1 MSFAEVSGL
10 VREHQVVTYRHGLS
24 FVEGEDIVK
33 FRIDKYSSITLKR
46 GTTTGAGSLY
56 AWLESKQP
64 KPMEV
69 QLCDA
74 GGTPVIAWSVIKA
87 LPIKLDAPT
96 FDAKTNDAVI
106 ETLELKAAGI
116 SVKELG

>member
-24 FVEGEDIVK
+24 FAEGEDIVK
-33 FRIDKYSSITLKR
+33 FRVDKYSSITLKR
-46 GTTTGAGSLY
+46 GVATGAGSLY
-56 AWLESKQP
+56 AWLESKDP
-64 KPMEV
+64 KSMEV
-69 QLCDA
+69 QLCAAD
-74 GGTPVIAWSVIKA
+74 GTAVIAWRIVKA

-116 SVKELG
+116 SVKEI